1 MPAFFP
7 TGHKL
12 LQCVIPHTCKTKVL
26 WIPHYDYNTAGGSE
40 WTVSS
45 CHRQT
50 DSLVAEML
58 WTKPESTSYFSK
70 CRWLAQAQDG
80 IWVILTA
87 PGTTTK
93 HEIKFKWRYDYSTNV
108 FFKETTK
115 RSMKNYQNILFC
127 GLFFSS
133 FFCTTEIGF
142 YQLAWDGIHICVY
155 VWLHA
160 LLCCLLIG
168 INSLLI
174 TYIELQAQH

>member
-127 GLFFSS
+127 GLFF
-133 FFCTTEIGF
+133 FFFFLYNWNWFLPVSLGWHT
-142 YQLAWDGIHICVY
+142 YLR
-155 VWLHA
+155 
-160 LLCCLLIG
+160 LCLVACFAVLF
-168 INSLLI
+168 INR
-174 TYIELQAQH
+174 H